1 MGSHRRLRLTDLTTN
16 DIAGWRATRRVVL
29 AVPVGSCEQHGP
41 HLPLGTDAI
50 IARALAD
57 GLADARPDVIV
68 SPTISVSASG
78 EHAGF
83 AGTLSLGTEAT
94 TLALVELSRSATW
107 ADGLVLVNGHGGNV
121 EAVRAAVTLIR
132 AEGRPVHS
140 WWPNVPDGDAHAGHS
155 ETSIMLA
162 VRPDLVRMADAAPG
176 NTTPIDALRADL
188 RRSGVAAV
196 STSGVLGDPTTATLE
211 AGRLLVDRLT
221 ADLVASCE
229 TACSTWGDSPR

>member
-1 MGSHRRLRLTDLTTN
+1 MGSHRRLRLSDLTTN
-16 DIAGWRATRRVVL
+16 HVAARRAAGRVVV

-50 IARALAD
+50 IASALAD
-57 GLADARPDVIV
+57 GLAGARSDVV
-68 SPTISVSASG
+68 VAPTISVSASG
-78 EHAGF
+78 EHEGF

-132 AEGRPVHS
+132 AEGRQVHS
-140 WWPNVPDGDAHAGHS
+140 WWPILPDGDAHAGHT
-155 ETSIMLA
+155 ETSMMLA

-176 NTTPIDALRADL
+176 NTTPIDDLGADL
-188 RRSGVAAV
+188 RLGGVAAV
-196 STSGVLGDPTTATLE
+196 SASGVLGDPTTATLE
-211 AGRLLVDRLT
+211 AGRLLVDQLT